1 MIGGMANKTERL
13 AENAPG
19 RYYVDGS
26 CIDCD
31 LCRTT
36 APSLFKRNDETG
48 YSIVYRQPATEQETA
63 QAEEALVGCP
73 TECIGNDG

>member
-1 MIGGMANKTERL
+1 MANKTERL

-19 RYYVDGS
+19 RYYVDGT

-31 LCRTT
+31 LCRST
-36 APSLFKRNDETG
+36 APDLFKRNEAVG
-48 YSIVYRQPATEQETA
+48 YSIVYRQPATPEETA
-63 QAEEALVGCP
+63 LAEEALHGCP